1 MIELTIKNYLE
12 TCELGVPVLLEIPKN
27 PAPACYVIE
36 KTGSST
42 NNHITASTI
51 AIKSYA
57 PSMYEAA
64 TMNEAIKAAM
74 LNGLITLDEIAR
86 VDLNSDYNF
95 TDTQTK
101 QYRYQAVFDI
111 VHY

>member
-1 MIELTIKNYLE
+1 VIEQIIKDYLDE
-12 TCELGVPVLLEIPKN
+12 CELGVPVVLEIPKT
-27 PAPACYVIE
+27 PAPSCYVIE

-51 AIKSYA
+51 AIQSYA

-64 TMNEAIKAAM
+64 AMNEALKPLM
-74 LNGLITLDEIAR
+74 LNGLLTLGEIAS
-86 VDLNSDYNF
+86 VQLNSDYNF